1 MEIQEVL
8 VLYTSQK
15 VYQIKELPVTPESLL
30 RALKKAK

>member
-8 VLYTSQK
+8 VLYNLQK
-15 VYQIKELPVTPESLL
+15 VYQIEELPVTPESLL